1 LVLVVRVKA
10 RAESQIVAA
19 AAWWHENRLAAPG
32 AIRLDLQA
40 ALDVLV
46 EQPGIG
52 TRVENARDSAIRRLY
67 LARTGYFVYY
77 RPKGRYLE
85 VIAFW
90 HASREHGP
98 RV

>member
-1 LVLVVRVKA
+1 MLIVRIKA
-10 RAESQIVAA
+10 QAQTQIVDA
-19 AAWWHENRLAAPG
+19 AAWWQENRPAAAG

-40 ALDVLV
+40 ALEVLV
-46 EQPGIG
+46 GQPGIG
-52 TRVENARDSAIRRLY
+52 TRVEIARDPETRRLY

-77 RPKGRYLE
+77 RPKGQYLE

-90 HASREHGP
+90 HARRQSGP

>member
-1 LVLVVRVKA
+1 MVLVVRVKA
-10 RAESQIVAA
+10 RAQSQIVDAA
-19 AAWWHENRLAAPG
+19 TWWQENRPAAPG

-46 EQPGIG
+46 EHPGIG
-52 TRVENARDSAIRRLY
+52 TRVENARDPETRRLY

-77 RPKGRYLE
+77 RAKGRNLE

-90 HASREHGP
+90 HASREHAP